1 MLLSRRSP
9 SLLLVPTGSP
19 PSCRLRCAV
28 RALALPS
35 SRPAAL
41 LLAMP
46 LARSSRTHLSSP
58 VSLLPP
64 AGAAMALH
72 TKDQSREGKQPAQKP
87 VQTLVPPHCPSS
99 CAHSREGPSGGARE
113 ADASGQPSPA
123 ALPMTRS
130 RSSRAHP
137 ELSLSLSLARS
148 LALALS
154 LSLSLPPP
162 PPPSPTPSLSLS
174 DPSLDLRHLR

>member
-46 LARSSRTHLSSP
+46 LARFLPHSSELTCVPAAARRRCDGAPHQGPVARGEAACSETGTDTLPSPLPLLVCPLTRGPLWWSARGRCLWPAVSSCP
-58 VSLLPP
+58 AHDPLSLL
-64 AGAAMALH
+64 
-72 TKDQSREGKQPAQKP
+72 
-87 VQTLVPPHCPSS
+87 
-99 CAHSREGPSGGARE
+99 
-113 ADASGQPSPA
+113 
-123 ALPMTRS
+123 TRS
-130 RSSRAHP
+130 PRA
-137 ELSLSLSLARS
+137 LSLARS
-148 LALALS
+148 LS
-154 LSLSLPPP
+154 LSLSHSPPP
-162 PPPSPTPSLSLS
+162 PPTSPTPSLSLS
-174 DPSLDLRHLR
+174 DPSHDLRHLR